1 MKMPVRIDVV
11 ERQPRRPKG
20 FELGGNF
27 RADLPPHG
35 SERNAADAQAYE
47 RVGQSP
53 GGVDEGRNLRRWQDR
68 IAVDQNNVK
77 PDAQARQCARAF
89 DGVGCRRGAD
99 HQARR
104 AENAA
109 PVRLFDRGVDR
120 FAEPEIV
127 RRNRQ
132 PIQWAD
138 SRRSRRKEKNSS
150 PSRNRRRITSGL
162 RTISAARVAIFGARK

>member
-1 MKMPVRIDVV
+1 MEMPVRIDVV
-11 ERQPRRPKG
+11 ERQPGRPKS

-27 RADLPPHG
+27 RADLLAHG
-35 SERNAADAQAYE
+35 GTHGAADAQAHE

-53 GGVDEGRNLRRWQDR
+53 GGVSERRDLRRRQDR

-77 PDAQARQCARAF
+77 PDAQARQRTRAF
-89 DGVGCRRGAD
+89 DGVGCCRSAD

-138 SRRSRRKEKNSS
+138 SRRSRRNEKNSS
-150 PSRNRRRITSGL
+150 PSRKRRRITSGL
-162 RTISAARVAIFGARK
+162 RTISAALDAIFGARK

>member
-20 FELGGNF
+20 FKLGGDF
-27 RADLPPHG
+27 RTDLPPHG
-35 SERNAADAQAYE
+35 RVHGAADAQAYE
-47 RVGQSP
+47 RVGQTP
-53 GGVDEGRNLRRWQDR
+53 GGVEESRNLRRRQDR
-68 IAVDQNNVK
+68 IAVDQHNVE
-77 PDAQARQCARAF
+77 PDTQARQRPRAV
-89 DGVGCRRGAD
+89 DGVGCCRSAD

-138 SRRSRRKEKNSS
+138 SRRSRRNEKNSS

-162 RTISAARVAIFGARK
+162 RIISVAMAAIFGARK